1 MDYRLSYSETVAYT
15 DAMEY
20 LIQHFAEFPASVPPG
35 GPAVDISVPYHRNHR
50 FVLTTEGEIVFGD
63 CIIPGITAQDFNEY
77 RQKVTLCQGDN
88 HG

>member
-20 LIQHFAEFPASVPPG
+20 LIRHFEEFPESVPVG

-88 HG
+88 HE